1 MTMHKSS
8 LLPDAQTTGNSKDL
22 EWARYAAIVHF
33 ERGKELRRKM
43 GQWGI
48 PIQTRSDIIYHP
60 VVPVAIRMPPY
71 LGGRTTGKTGENNN
85 KTTAIKGHG
94 SYTTT
99 DH

>member
-1 MTMHKSS
+1 MHKSS

-22 EWARYAAIVHF
+22 KWARYAAIVHF

-71 LGGRTTGKTGENNN
+71 LVGRTTGKTG
-85 KTTAIKGHG
+85 KIITKRQQSKDTAVTQQLTTN
-94 SYTTT
+94 
-99 DH
+99 